1 MSKKTVKSVT
11 TVITASTRPLVD
23 NLLYAHAGAA
33 EAAHTMDSSNKALA
47 QSIDS
52 KSGLNCRALPLVDA
66 RPNAKFETFDAAQ
79 KKLGLK
85 FTVADWQRAMAFIGE
100 LRESHKSKCPTVDFK
115 TILLGLKRHCM
126 HWTGTVK
133 SKDAVTRA
141 KKAKLANPEGKV
153 KAKPKPKTKAVKV
166 DALTATR
173 QQIANV
179 ITCLN
184 LLKDA
189 KGLAGLPARPEQE
202 KAFELARELQ
212 DIFAEK

>member
-1 MSKKTVKSVT
+1 MSKKTVKSAT
-11 TVITASTRPLVD
+11 TVLTTATRPLVSD
-23 NLLYAHAGAA
+23 LLAAHAGLADAA
-33 EAAHTMDSSNKALA
+33 KSVDSSNKALA

-52 KSGLNCRALPLVDA
+52 KSGLNCRAFPLVDA

-85 FTVADWQRAMAFIGE
+85 FTVADWQRAMAFVDE
-100 LRESHKSKCPTVDFK
+100 LRTMHKESGSTVDFK
-115 TILLGLKRHCM
+115 TMMLGLKRHCM

-133 SKDAVTRA
+133 SKDAVARA

-153 KAKPKPKTKAVKV
+153 KAKPKPKEKAVKV

-189 KGLAGLPARPEQE
+189 KGVAGLPAKPEQE
-202 KAFELARELQ
+202 KAYELARELQ
-212 DIFAEK
+212 EIFAEK